1 MAISYR
7 RECYSTNRLP
17 TKYDT
22 DSSEESLA
30 ELESLTTIKKG
41 LFPMLL
47 LLKKI
52 IEVNLKKILEW
63 IKNNIEESEEEIH
76 SELETECSSS
86 KTCYCIKVY
95 ISSKVSSTV
104 IYESSPANSEQ
115 NGSSFGACHKPER
128 VVTTMGMATTM
139 RTSRRPDRRLL
150 NTYKTLKRAQS
161 RRQSVTF

>member
-1 MAISYR
+1 MSISYR

-63 IKNNIEESEEEIH
+63 RKNNIEESEEEIH
-76 SELETECSSS
+76 SETECSSS

-95 ISSKVSSTV
+95 ISSKVSSLM
-104 IYESSPANSEQ
+104 IYESNPANSGQ
-115 NGSSFGACHKPER
+115 NGSSLGPCHKPER
-128 VVTTMGMATTM
+128 VVTTMRMAKTM

>member
-63 IKNNIEESEEEIH
+63 RKNNIEESEEEIH
-76 SELETECSSS
+76 SETECSSS
-86 KTCYCIKVY
+86 KTCYCIKVN
-95 ISSKVSSTV
+95 ISSKVSSLM
-104 IYESSPANSEQ
+104 IYESNPVNSGQ
-115 NGSSFGACHKPER
+115 NGSSLGPCHKPER
-128 VVTTMGMATTM
+128 VVT
-139 RTSRRPDRRLL
+139 SCH
-150 NTYKTLKRAQS
+150 
-161 RRQSVTF
+161 

>member
-1 MAISYR
+1 MSISYR

-63 IKNNIEESEEEIH
+63 RKNNIEESDEEIH
-76 SELETECSSS
+76 SETECSSS

-95 ISSKVSSTV
+95 ISNKVSSTM
-104 IYESSPANSEQ
+104 IYESNSANSGQ
-115 NGSSFGACHKPER
+115 NGSSFGPCHKPER
-128 VVTTMGMATTM
+128 VVTTMRMAKTM

>member
-63 IKNNIEESEEEIH
+63 RKNNIE
-76 SELETECSSS
+76 
-86 KTCYCIKVY
+86 
-95 ISSKVSSTV
+95 
-104 IYESSPANSEQ
+104 
-115 NGSSFGACHKPER
+115 
-128 VVTTMGMATTM
+128 
-139 RTSRRPDRRLL
+139 
-150 NTYKTLKRAQS
+150 
-161 RRQSVTF
+161 